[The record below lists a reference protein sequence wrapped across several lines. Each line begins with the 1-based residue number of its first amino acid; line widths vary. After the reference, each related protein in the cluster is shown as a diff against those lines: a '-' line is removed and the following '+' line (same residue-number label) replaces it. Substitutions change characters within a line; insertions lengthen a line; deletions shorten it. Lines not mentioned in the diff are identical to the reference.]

1 MTTKALVN
9 KCNKKPKFSSRAYT
23 RCQLCGRSKAVYK
36 KFKICRL
43 CLRKLASE
51 GKIPGLKKASW

>member
-9 KCNKKPKFSSRAYT
+9 KCNKKPKFSTRVYT
-23 RCQLCGRSKAVYK
+23 RCQLCGRARAVYK